1 MIETVSAA
9 ASKGRTIM
17 IEARLERLADVR
29 AFVRATCAE
38 LGAADDCVVDLVQAV
53 DEAMTNIATHG
64 YGGASGPIEV
74 TVRPS
79 AGRVRVEIR
88 DRAPAFDPTSVGEPD
103 LDSTRLRPGG
113 MGIHLIRAATDSM
126 THDDRPG
133 GGNILTLVRT
143 LGRREE
149 ED

>member
-1 MIETVSAA
+1 VIEAVSAA
-9 ASKGRTIM
+9 AFDARTIE
-17 IEARLERLADVR
+17 IEARLDRLAAVR
-29 AFVRATCAE
+29 AFVRSSCAE

-53 DEAMTNIATHG
+53 DEAATNIVTHG
-64 YGGASGPIEV
+64 YEGQAGPIEV
-74 TVRPS
+74 TISS
-79 AGRVRVEIR
+79 AADGVRVEVR

-103 LDSTRLRPGG
+103 LASTRLRPGG

-143 LGRREE
+143 LGLREE

>member
-1 MIETVSAA
+1 VIETVSAA
-9 ASKGRTIM
+9 ASDEHTIE
-17 IEARLERLADVR
+17 IEARLNRLAEVR
-29 AFVRATCAE
+29 AFVRSSCAE

-53 DEAMTNIATHG
+53 DEAATNIVTHG
-64 YGGASGPIEV
+64 YGGVTGSIEV
-74 TVRPS
+74 S
-79 AGRVRVEIR
+79 LSQAAANVRVEIR
-88 DRAPAFDPTSVGEPD
+88 DRAPAFDPTSVSEPD
-103 LDSTRLRPGG
+103 LQSGRLRPGG

-126 THDDRPG
+126 AHDDRPG

>member
-1 MIETVSAA
+1 MIKTVSAA
-9 ASKGRTIM
+9 AAEARTIE
-17 IEARLERLADVR
+17 IEARLERLAEVR
-29 AFVRATCAE
+29 AFVRATCTE

-53 DEAMTNIATHG
+53 DEAMTNITTHG

-74 TVRPS
+74 TMGPTV
-79 AGRVRVEIR
+79 GGVRVQIR

-126 THDDRPG
+126 THEHRPG